1 MVFQRSQDIAM
12 GYGPIKHFTDIEAW
26 KLARKLRV
34 AVYNGVKK
42 LPREEKYELA
52 APVKW
57 SLRSQLNG
65 LEGFNPS
72 TIVNYLRGR
81 RDKNLT
87 G

>member
-1 MVFQRSQDIAM
+1 M

-65 LEGFNPS
+65 LEGFNG
-72 TIVNYLRGR
+72 VNKKAPRYDLPDLPR
-81 RDKNLT
+81 
-87 G
+87 